1 MHSGVLNSFQVK
13 KPSLD
18 YLHFILVRYNDFYS
32 FMHVMSLYPDTF
44 TWSLLWLPNQGSHFI
59 MRFNSH
65 NRSCL
70 QVNCLAD
77 ALFICL
83 LSGLSLNEYAC
94 SVHPLFYYKY
104 ICSVLKIAAPYLNH
118 ARTEEYFVAALKQ
131 LLILLRRNY
140 TFTGEVPQF
149 DGASSLNS
157 SYFSM
162 HQTKRDDT

>member
-1 MHSGVLNSFQVK
+1 
-13 KPSLD
+13 
-18 YLHFILVRYNDFYS
+18 
-32 FMHVMSLYPDTF
+32 
-44 TWSLLWLPNQGSHFI
+44 

-157 SYFSM
+157 SYSSVRYSTIVSSFSM
-162 HQTKRDDT
+162 ISSIITVIDCAEPSSAAFTFFRLPAR